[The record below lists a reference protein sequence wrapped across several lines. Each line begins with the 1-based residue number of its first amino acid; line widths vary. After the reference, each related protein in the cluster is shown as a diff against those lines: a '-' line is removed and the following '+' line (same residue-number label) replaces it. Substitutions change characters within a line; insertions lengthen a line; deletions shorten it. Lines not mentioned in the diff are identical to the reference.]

1 MTTIGFR
8 EFESGFVIHFGAER
22 TRINAYTLASSLVA
36 FADAIK
42 EANSIVNPGFEVE
55 VVVEALGPGSFRA
68 KIKTLYSGL
77 DNLFSKQNLK
87 AIVLNIVAS
96 YIFVHT
102 LSPDV
107 EINVVVDE
115 TQVVIEQGDKK
126 IIVPRDIHEA
136 MKEVERSEKF
146 RQDIGKV
153 FSSLGSDKDI
163 TGFGIASRME
173 DKNPLFVIRPNEFA
187 ILSREVE
194 FEDDSRELIE
204 VAQLQIRR
212 AILERTRR
220 LWEFVWRGIK
230 ISAPVVD
237 PEFYDEFF
245 AHRITIAP
253 GDSLEVKLKI
263 YQVKDPDTGIYTNQK
278 YEVVEV
284 VRHIPRMRQVDVNL

>member
-1 MTTIGFR
+1 MSTIDVR
-8 EFESGFVIHFGAER
+8 EFESEFVIHFGTER
-22 TRINAYTLASSLVA
+22 TRINAYTLASSLVS

-55 VVVEALGPGSFRA
+55 VVVEAIGPGSFRA
-68 KIKTLYSGL
+68 RIKTLYSGL

-87 AIVLNIVAS
+87 ALALNIIAS

-102 LSPDV
+102 LAPDV
-107 EINVVVDE
+107 EISVVVDE

-126 IIVPRDIHEA
+126 IVVPKDVHDS
-136 MKEVERSEKF
+136 MKEVEKSEKF
-146 RQDIGKV
+146 RQDIGKA
-153 FSSLGSDKDI
+153 FTAIERDKEI
-163 TGFGIASRME
+163 TSFGIARHME
-173 DKNPLFVIRPNEFA
+173 DKTPVFEIGRKEFGL
-187 ILSREVE
+187 LSREVE
-194 FEDDSRELIE
+194 FEDDTRELVE
-204 VAQLQIRR
+204 VAELQIRR
-212 AILERTRR
+212 AILERTKR

-237 PEFYDEFF
+237 PKFYDDFF

-263 YQVKDPDTGIYTNQK
+263 YQVKDPDTGIFTNQK

-284 VRHIPRMRQVDVNL
+284 VRHIPRMRQIDADL